1 MVFTWFH
8 LALIVFL
15 LAGVLF
21 AAGPLLISRLIA
33 PRFKGGDITMPYECG
48 ITPQGSAWTR
58 FGVNY
63 YFYALIFLAFE
74 VDILYL
80 FPVATYYS
88 HSEGFLPLIKLLIF
102 LFILGISIVYF
113 WRKGVFSWPRRISL

>member
-8 LALIVFL
+8 LALILFFL
-15 LAGVLF
+15 TGIVF
-21 AAGPLLISRLIA
+21 AAGPLLISWLIA
-33 PRFKGGDITMPYECG
+33 PRYKGGDLRMPYECG
-48 ITPQGSAWTR
+48 IPPQGSAWTR
-58 FGVNY
+58 FGINY

-80 FPVATYYS
+80 FPVAVYYPDS
-88 HSEGFLPLIKLLIF
+88 PGWLPFIKLFIF
-102 LFILGISIVYF
+102 LFILGVSIIYF

>member
-8 LALIVFL
+8 LALILFL

-21 AAGPLLISRLIA
+21 AALPLLVSWLIA
-33 PRFKGGDITMPYECG
+33 PRFKGGDLSMPYECG
-48 ITPQGSAWTR
+48 IPPQGSAWTR
-58 FGVNY
+58 FGINY

-80 FPVATYYS
+80 FPVAVYYPDS
-88 HSEGFLPLIKLLIF
+88 PGWLPFVKLFIF
-102 LFILGISIVYF
+102 LFFLGVSIMYF

>member
-1 MVFTWFH
+1 MVFTWLH
-8 LALIVFL
+8 LALILFF

-21 AAGPLLISRLIA
+21 AAGPLLISQLIA
-33 PRFKGGDITMPYECG
+33 PRFKGGALTMPYECG
-48 ITPQGSAWTR
+48 IPPQGTAWTR
-58 FGVNY
+58 FGINY

-80 FPVATYYS
+80 FPVAAYYH
-88 HSEGFLPLIKLLIF
+88 HSVGWLAFVKLFIF
-102 LFILGISIVYF
+102 LFILGVSIIYF

>member
-1 MVFTWFH
+1 MIFDWFH
-8 LALIVFL
+8 FALLLFL

-21 AAGPLLISRLIA
+21 AVGPLLISRLIA
-33 PRFKGGDITMPYECG
+33 PRYKGGDLTMPYECG
-48 ITPQGSAWTR
+48 LPPHGSAWTQ

-80 FPVATYYS
+80 FPVAAFYT
-88 HSEGFLPLIKLLIF
+88 HSSGWVPLIKLVIF
-102 LFILGISIVYF
+102 LFILSISIVYF

>member
-1 MVFTWFH
+1 MVFSWFH
-8 LALIVFL
+8 LALIIFL
-15 LAGVLF
+15 LAGALF

-33 PRFKGGDITMPYECG
+33 PRFKGGDIGLPYECG
-48 ITPQGSAWTR
+48 IRPQGSAWSR

-80 FPVATYYS
+80 FPVATYYP
-88 HSEGFLPLIKLLIF
+88 HSEGLLPLIKLFIF
-102 LFILGISIVYF
+102 LFILGVSIIYF